1 MYCGCT
7 TSAHRASRIRLD
19 ANRCHKLGDLAT
31 FSHRF
36 FDLFRKRGHVRDAP
50 AIDAFNAC
58 RAQTTRRTRAVH
70 RNVAATNDDHALVR
84 KIRGKTIASSTQEP
98 YRREHV
104 FGVLARAAELVL
116 VVRTHRKIDRVEIVR
131 EILIREVGAD
141 RGIGECL
148 HAC

>member
-1 MYCGCT
+1 M
-7 TSAHRASRIRLD
+7 RIG
-19 ANRCHKLGDLAT
+19 AMQLGDLAT

-104 FGVLARAAELVL
+104 FGVLARTAELVL
-116 VVRTHRKIDRVEIVR
+116 VVRTHRKIDRIEIVR
-131 EILIREVGAD
+131 EVLVGEVSAD